1 MQGDQKTAEA
11 FAKSWNSLPL
21 GSVYTKEQFA
31 DWLHPITPA
40 VVMGRT
46 VLELGCGNGSLL
58 IHMADWSPEYIEGV
72 DLGESVKSATS
83 ILELGEYKNWKI
95 TQADLT
101 TFKSDGFDLVYCI
114 GVLHH
119 LKYPKAGL
127 DAVIDNVKEGGRFH
141 CWVYAREGNTLI
153 ILLVDPIRKI
163 VSKLPWWFIKYFVA
177 MPLVFPYYFYAKGL
191 SILNKIGFF
200 RRFLRKFPLYE
211 YSLWIARRDFFFFRH
226 VAFDQLVTPQTR
238 YIERTTIKSWLNSY
252 DQIDKESIYITMRNG
267 NSWKFGGRL
276 K

>member
-21 GSVYTKEQFA
+21 GSVYTREQFA
-31 DWLHPITPA
+31 NWLHPITPA

-46 VLELGCGNGSLL
+46 VLELGCGYGSLL

-83 ILELGEYKNWKI
+83 KLRLGEYKNWKI

-119 LKYPKAGL
+119 LKSPKAGL
-127 DAVIDNVKEGGRFH
+127 DAVINNVKGGGRFH
-141 CWVYAREGNTLI
+141 CWVYAREGNALI
-153 ILLVDPIRKI
+153 ILLVDPLRKI
-163 VSKLPWWFIKYFVA
+163 GSRLPWWFIKYFVA
-177 MPLVFPYYFYAKGL
+177 TPLVLPYYVYAKGL
-191 SILNKIGFF
+191 STVNNIKVF
-200 RRFLRKFPLYE
+200 RKFLRQFPLYE

-226 VAFDQLVTPQTR
+226 VASDQLVSPQTR
-238 YIERTTIKSWLNSY
+238 YIERSTIESWLNSY
-252 DQIDKESIYITMRNG
+252 DQIDKGSIYITMRNG